1 MNGMNGMRGS
11 APDIHSQTGSATD
24 ASIAEANSRS
34 RNVGDPGAYRFSA
47 NSPITT
53 DAPSF
58 AAALKF
64 ADAGLGVDT
73 RAYHSSFGGF
83 AVNSTRSSIR
93 FDLTNRRRLR
103 MLHQL
108 SRGLD
113 NFRESI
119 AIAMPPLHDLAIP
132 RCGNPDSV
140 FIALKITANL
150 RDEIV
155 GRVE

>member
-1 MNGMNGMRGS
+1 MNGMNGMLRS

-34 RNVGDPGAYRFSA
+34 RNVGEPGAYRFSA

-58 AAALKF
+58 NAAF
-64 ADAGLGVDT
+64 ADPGLGVDT

-93 FDLTNRRRLR
+93 FDPANRRRFR

-113 NFRESI
+113 DFGQSI
-119 AIAMPPLHDLAIP
+119 GVAMPPLHDLAMP
-132 RCGNPDSV
+132 RC
-140 FIALKITANL
+140 
-150 RDEIV
+150 
-155 GRVE
+155 